1 MRMNKLW
8 IASIALLGGCATT
21 ALENVPLVWKP
32 TTGMF
37 ALDPADRQALKD
49 ARLEIAP
56 VTDRRGDPGLIG
68 RNLSQEPPR
77 RVTTRDEVAA
87 FVGARMAQMF
97 AAAGVQV
104 VESGG
109 TAVLQTEVRQF
120 LVDEMN
126 TYQAEVILMCTLVG
140 PDGSTLWSGIT
151 SGLVGR
157 YGRAYRADNYYESL
171 SDALVAATRELL
183 QRPAFREALAG
194 SSR

>member
-1 MRMNKLW
+1 MNRFW
-8 IASIALLGGCATT
+8 IVAVALLGGCATT

-37 ALDPADRQALKD
+37 ALDPADRQALQDVK
-49 ARLEIAP
+49 LELAP
-56 VTDRRGDPGLIG
+56 VTDRRSDPGLIG

-109 TAVLQTEVRQF
+109 TAVLHTEVRQF

-126 TYQAEVILMCTLVG
+126 TYQAEVILMCTLTG
-140 PDGSTLWSGIT
+140 ADGSTLWSGIT

-157 YGRAYRADNYYESL
+157 YGRSYRADNYYESL